1 MERLILELR
10 QSKPLN
16 MNLLIYMTQFLI
28 GFNLTLAFL
37 MSESV
42 SLISVVVHLLFTIAR
57 NLPFIAVRGWELW
70 LFIKS
75 KRTRLVVLGKWR
87 LAAKKLLKVS
97 KPSKNDGQ

>member
-1 MERLILELR
+1 MERLILKLTQPE
-10 QSKPLN
+10 PTN
-16 MNLLIYMTQFLI
+16 MNFLIYTTQFI
-28 GFNLTLAFL
+28 IAYNLTIAFL
-37 MSESV
+37 MSD
-42 SLISVVVHLLFTIAR
+42 SLNLASGLIGILFTLAR
-57 NLPFIAVRGWELW
+57 NLPFLAVRGWELW